1 MNKSYIL
8 FVFVALVS
16 ILNSN
21 AQSVLH
27 YDFMNTLNERTGVG
41 PALTVLGTEGVFV
54 TDTLSEIEGNNK
66 KVYRFEKNSGVQFN
80 NVAAN
85 NFIQESYTI
94 EMYFVFDELSS
105 WKRVVDWKNR
115 KTDWGAYVYYGQLNF
130 YSILYSNE
138 APVVEDQYT
147 YYVITRNGLTNKVL
161 IYTDAEVKIDFTD
174 NNGDALVDGDGVLNF
189 FFDDLI
195 VPNEASSGAVALI
208 KLYNYVLDSVDIH
221 NSWEDI
227 GGTVFGQ
234 MENISK
240 TKIKVFPNPAS
251 DQISIDCSG
260 IQLISDCH
268 LMLVSET
275 GEMINYPIPVNKAT
289 FTIPTES
296 LARGLYFV
304 RLDTGKQVFSSKVFL
319 Q

>member
-1 MNKSYIL
+1 MFKFYFILL
-8 FVFVALVS
+8 FVFLISVMG
-16 ILNSN
+16 SN

-27 YDFMNTLNERTGVG
+27 YDFLNTLNERTGVG

-66 KVYRFEKNSGVQFN
+66 KVYRFEMNSGVQFN

-85 NFIQESYTI
+85 NFIQESFTI
-94 EMYFVFDELSS
+94 EMYFLFDELSS

-221 NSWEDI
+221 NNWEDI

-234 MENISK
+234 MENFSK

-275 GEMINYPIPVNKAT
+275 GEIINYPIPVNKTT

-296 LARGLYFV
+296 LARGLYLV
-304 RLDTGKQVFSSKVFL
+304 RFDTGKQVFTSKVL
-319 Q
+319 LK